1 MSATKLELLPPPDAY
16 HRSRG
21 WAQTP
26 ARLWE
31 QGSAATDGESQGM
44 GVGKLGRNRAR
55 ARHRTG
61 DKIQHHPVYVSMS
74 ARAQPTSVPGPRP
87 IHGARIESSKSCT
100 PMCRRAEGPGWA
112 HVGLL
117 GSG

>member
-1 MSATKLELLPPPDAY
+1 MSATKLELLPPADAY

-31 QGSAATDGESQGM
+31 QGPAATDGESQGM
-44 GVGKLGRNRAR
+44 GTGRLGRNRAR

-61 DKIQHHPVYVSMS
+61 DKIQHHPVYVSQS
-74 ARAQPTSVPGPRP
+74 TAYLCPR
-87 IHGARIESSKSCT
+87 SK
-100 PMCRRAEGPGWA
+100 A
-112 HVGLL
+112 HPRSQDREQQILHTYV
-117 GSG
+117 

>member
-1 MSATKLELLPPPDAY
+1 MPLNHNCTSATKLELLPPPDAY

-31 QGSAATDGESQGM
+31 QGPAAADGESQGM
-44 GVGKLGRNRAR
+44 GAGKLGRNRAR

-61 DKIQHHPVYVSMS
+61 DEIQHHPVYVSQS
-74 ARAQPTSVPGPRP
+74 SSSQSTAYLCPR
-87 IHGARIESSKSCT
+87 SK
-100 PMCRRAEGPGWA
+100 A
-112 HVGLL
+112 HPRSQDREQQILHTYV
-117 GSG
+117 